1 MSKHFIYIFPKLN
14 SRDKLELIK
23 TSKVVKGL
31 FDSHYKPSGIHFAIA
46 VYDAKYDTAASIL
59 RKVSSDDL
67 FMNDSIMEILQ
78 HSKRA
83 DIILMYQNKVGI
95 RKPINCILMSPSK
108 YILHLIKCNQYE
120 RASDLITLVEIGS
133 AGLGIIV
140 TKLKDEDLIFRIAYR
155 RLHFNADAFPMCV
168 AFSVACDRGMKRNIE
183 EFSRHIHSNEV
194 STWIKKIINN
204 RTNDFPPI
212 TDPAVISIFI
222 VLIGKF
228 KSFNYFKRYIKRVEE
243 FIPHTSVTSIA
254 LSNLPADR
262 LRLFLT
268 NQHVVPAVN
277 EIMSYLI
284 RLSLITD
291 SKRFI
296 SVIGELSEHYPDYSE
311 HCKKLMEF
319 VSVDESLHHI
329 LAELLNLHDVVDS
342 VFFELVI
349 EYVSDV
355 FGHDMLVKMIKS
367 SLNDVAI
374 EYIDNNLRLILKCCI
389 IKLLDTGAINRYP
402 DIARLIGKYDMISHT
417 QLNFY
422 LNLNKIRKDIFKLLI
437 PRQTGTSR
445 GQTYQYLIANII
457 A

>member
-1 MSKHFIYIFPKLN
+1 MSKHFTYIFPKLN

-23 TSKVVKGL
+23 TSKVVKGV
-31 FDSHYKPSGIHFAIA
+31 FDAHYKPGGIHFAIA
-46 VYDAKYDTAASIL
+46 VYDGKYDTAASIL
-59 RKVSSDDL
+59 RKVSSNDL

-78 HSKRA
+78 QVRRA

-120 RASDLITLVEIGS
+120 RASDLIPLVEIGS
-133 AGLGIIV
+133 AGLGTIV
-140 TKLKDEDLIFRIAYR
+140 AKLKDEDLVFRIAYR
-155 RLHFNADAFPMCV
+155 RLHFNVDAFPMCV

-183 EFSRHIHSNEV
+183 EFSRHIHGNEV

-243 FIPHTSVTSIA
+243 FIPHTSVTSIV

-268 NQHVVPAVN
+268 NQHVIPAVN

-296 SVIGELSEHYPDYSE
+296 SVICELSEHYPDYSE

-319 VSVDESLHHI
+319 VSVDEPLHHI
-329 LAELLNLHDVVDS
+329 LADLLNLHGVVDS

-374 EYIDNNLRLILKCCI
+374 EYIDNNLRSMLKCCI

-402 DIARLIGKYDMISHT
+402 DIARLIGKYDMISYT

-422 LNLNKIRKDIFKLLI
+422 LHLNKIRKDIFKLLI
-437 PRQTGTSR
+437 PRRTGTSR
-445 GQTYQYLIANII
+445 GQTYQYLIANMIS
-457 A
+457 